1 MAQEGAIEMLV
12 DLLESK
18 HELIQRQSAK
28 ALANLGVNA
37 DNKRRIAESG
47 GIPGLI
53 RLAKQ
58 SSLPV
63 KIEAIAA
70 IANLAV
76 NGQLTTLS
84 LLISS
89 ISLDDNET
97 EIVREG
103 GLEPIVHCAGI
114 AAAGMEEAG
123 GKSSLTQREIDN
135 LEELGAQCARSL
147 RNLSVNRESIAVSL
161 IG

>member
-1 MAQEGAIEMLV
+1 MAHEGAIEMLV

-37 DNKRRIAESG
+37 DNKRRIAERG

-53 RLAKQ
+53 RLAKN

-76 NGQLTTLS
+76 NGNT
-84 LLISS
+84 IRPYYV
-89 ISLDDNET
+89 D
-97 EIVREG
+97 
-103 GLEPIVHCAGI
+103 
-114 AAAGMEEAG
+114 
-123 GKSSLTQREIDN
+123 
-135 LEELGAQCARSL
+135 
-147 RNLSVNRESIAVSL
+147 
-161 IG
+161 

>member
-53 RLAKQ
+53 RLAKH
-58 SSLPV
+58 STLSV

-76 NGQLTTLS
+76 NGSNFFS
-84 LLISS
+84 LFIFF
-89 ISLDDNET
+89 IIN
-97 EIVREG
+97 I
-103 GLEPIVHCAGI
+103 II
-114 AAAGMEEAG
+114 INMIN
-123 GKSSLTQREIDN
+123 KFIQ
-135 LEELGAQCARSL
+135 
-147 RNLSVNRESIAVSL
+147 
-161 IG
+161 